1 MHKLRFTWSALLVAA
16 ALCVPVAGC
25 GGYGAV
31 SPVTY
36 EYAKALYSITNRKAE
51 DKLADVEA
59 QITAASAAGKMSAD
73 EANWLMTIVADAKSG
88 DWETA
93 NQAARQIMEDQIK

>member
-1 MHKLRFTWSALLVAA
+1 MMPLRFTWGALLVA

-31 SPVTY
+31 SPLTY
-36 EYAKALYSITNRKAE
+36 DYAKALYSITNRKAE

-59 QITAASAAGKMSAD
+59 QITAASVAGKMSAE
-73 EANWLMTIVADAKSG
+73 EADWLKAIVADAKSG
-88 DWETA
+88 DWESA
-93 NQAARQIMEDQIK
+93 NRAARQIMEDQVH

>member
-1 MHKLRFTWSALLVAA
+1 MQLRFTWGALLVGA
-16 ALCVPVAGC
+16 ALCAPVAGC

-59 QITAASAAGKMSAD
+59 QITTASAAGKMSAE
-73 EANWLMTIVADAKSG
+73 EADWLMAIVSDAKSG
-88 DWETA
+88 DWESA
-93 NQAARQIMEDQIK
+93 NQAARQIMEDQVK